1 MHDRLPTFSSVPRQR
16 ARELMPP
23 SGPLSSRAH
32 RHAAAVTHTARRAR
46 AWPLAGWLLA
56 WVASI
61 VPAAPLYAQTMMLPM
76 SDASDGVA
84 ATTGV
89 DAGASAM
96 PVVAPQEPLAPVRAA
111 DDDRAGARVA
121 VAGSADAQAVDREGA
136 GGRAQDASF
145 GARQAQL
152 DRRSELNRY
161 EYGVARHNCYSAIL
175 VNHCLEKTRD
185 RMIANKMLIR
195 DEQNALDNERRAAHA
210 RQRDE
215 QAALK
220 REAHAREAPQR
231 TARERENEQS
241 YEEKQRQ
248 HAIDE
253 ARRNAQAPQREA
265 NQRAYDQK
273 QVDYQRK
280 LEQARQ
286 QAAQDAQQRAD
297 NARKFQQKQQRA
309 AQHAQD
315 VRERQARA
323 ARKQGASTPGAASA
337 ASGTGGQ

>member
-1 MHDRLPTFSSVPRQR
+1 MHDRLPTSSPAPRQR
-16 ARELMPP
+16 ARESMLP
-23 SGPLSSRAH
+23 SGSLSSRPH
-32 RHAAAVTHTARRAR
+32 RHAAAVTLTARRER
-46 AWPLAGWLLA
+46 AWLLAGWLLA
-56 WVASI
+56 CVASI
-61 VPAAPLYAQTMMLPM
+61 VPAAPLYAQAMMLPM
-76 SDASDGVA
+76 SDAGDGVV

-89 DAGASAM
+89 DAEASAM
-96 PVVAPQEPLAPVRAA
+96 PVIAPQEPSAPVRVM
-111 DDDRAGARVA
+111 DDDRAGARAA
-121 VAGSADAQAVDREGA
+121 VAGSPDAQAADSEGA
-136 GGRAQDASF
+136 DGRARQASF

-175 VNHCLEKTRD
+175 VNHCLEKARD
-185 RMIANKMLIR
+185 RMIANKMRIR
-195 DEQNALDNERRAAHA
+195 DDQNALDNERRAAHA

-220 REAHAREAPQR
+220 RDAHAREAPQR
-231 TARERENEQS
+231 AARERENEQS

-253 ARRNAQAPQREA
+253 ARRNAQVPQRDA

-273 QVDYQRK
+273 QLDYQRK

-297 NARKFQQKQQRA
+297 NARKFEQKQQRA

-323 ARKQGASTPGAASA
+323 ARKQRASTPDAASA

>member
-1 MHDRLPTFSSVPRQR
+1 MR
-16 ARELMPP
+16 A
-23 SGPLSSRAH
+23 
-32 RHAAAVTHTARRAR
+32 T
-46 AWPLAGWLLA
+46 
-56 WVASI
+56 
-61 VPAAPLYAQTMMLPM
+61 
-76 SDASDGVA
+76 DA
-84 ATTGV
+84 
-89 DAGASAM
+89 
-96 PVVAPQEPLAPVRAA
+96 
-111 DDDRAGARVA
+111 DRAGARVA
-121 VAGSADAQAVDREGA
+121 AAGSLDAQAADGDGVD
-136 GGRAQDASF
+136 GRARDASF

-161 EYGVARHNCYSAIL
+161 EYGVAKHNCYSAIL
-175 VNHCLEKTRD
+175 VNHCLKKARD
-185 RMIANKMLIR
+185 RMIANKMRIR

-231 TARERENEQS
+231 AARERENEQS
-241 YEEKQRQ
+241 YDEKQRQ

-253 ARRNAQAPQREA
+253 ARRHAQAPQREA
-265 NQRAYDQK
+265 SQRAYDQK
-273 QVDYQRK
+273 QADYQRK

-297 NARKFQQKQQRA
+297 NARKFERKQQRA

-323 ARKQGASTPGAASA
+323 ARKQGASMPSAASA

>member
-1 MHDRLPTFSSVPRQR
+1 M
-16 ARELMPP
+16 
-23 SGPLSSRAH
+23 
-32 RHAAAVTHTARRAR
+32 
-46 AWPLAGWLLA
+46 AGWLLA

-61 VPAAPLYAQTMMLPM
+61 VPAAPLYAQ
-76 SDASDGVA
+76 
-84 ATTGV
+84 
-89 DAGASAM
+89 
-96 PVVAPQEPLAPVRAA
+96 AA
-111 DDDRAGARVA
+111 DWDGA
-121 VAGSADAQAVDREGA
+121 D
-136 GGRAQDASF
+136 GRAQDASF

-175 VNHCLEKTRD
+175 VNHCLEKARD

-195 DEQNALDNERRAAHA
+195 DEQNALDNERRAVHA

-215 QAALK
+215 QAARK

-253 ARRNAQAPQREA
+253 ARRNAQAPQGEA